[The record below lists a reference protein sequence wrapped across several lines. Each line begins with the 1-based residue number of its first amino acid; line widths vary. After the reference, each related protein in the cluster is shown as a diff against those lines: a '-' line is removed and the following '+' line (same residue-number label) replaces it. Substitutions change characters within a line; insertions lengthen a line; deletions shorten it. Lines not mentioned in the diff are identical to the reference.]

1 MHAHGSICS
10 LIFAFLCV
18 PTLSWHSPHAQ
29 QLRHQQHKHEHSIW
43 RQGAAGATFRIDHAH
58 CPWPWTNDGDESTAT
73 GTNDVIGIGICT
85 MQNLSMAMASILL
98 TLQLLCLPVVP
109 PALAITQDADA
120 SSTGGGGA
128 GLLGTSIV
136 FDNFDEIPPIEEN
149 VMRGSAST
157 IIPLRRV
164 EAENCK
170 IRSQFGDVLEID
182 YVAKKL
188 APPATV
194 YDASIFRG
202 TGQPFKFVLGSGVMI
217 PGVDQGLYNMCPGE
231 VRLLKVPPKL
241 AVGLLDPP
249 AKAPLEWKVEL
260 ISIDG
265 IIRQDNNN
273 ELTRGDR
280 NIE

>member
-1 MHAHGSICS
+1 MES
-10 LIFAFLCV
+10 
-18 PTLSWHSPHAQ
+18 T
-29 QLRHQQHKHEHSIW
+29 
-43 RQGAAGATFRIDHAH
+43 
-58 CPWPWTNDGDESTAT
+58 TNDIID
-73 GTNDVIGIGICT
+73 IGAC
-85 MQNLSMAMASILL
+85 MRNVSMAVASMLL
-98 TLQLLCLPVVP
+98 TLQLCLPA
-109 PALAITQDADA
+109 PALAITQEADA
-120 SSTGGGGA
+120 STGAGAGAGA
-128 GLLGTSIV
+128 GLMGSSIV
-136 FDNFDEIPPIEEN
+136 FDNFDEIPPIEEA

-157 IIPLRRV
+157 IIQLRQV

-170 IRSQFGDVLEID
+170 IQSKFGDVLEID

-280 NIE
+280 NM

>member
-1 MHAHGSICS
+1 
-10 LIFAFLCV
+10 
-18 PTLSWHSPHAQ
+18 
-29 QLRHQQHKHEHSIW
+29 
-43 RQGAAGATFRIDHAH
+43 
-58 CPWPWTNDGDESTAT
+58 
-73 GTNDVIGIGICT
+73 
-85 MQNLSMAMASILL
+85 MAMASMLL
-98 TLQLLCLPVVP
+98 TLQLLCLPAAP

-280 NIE
+280 NMQ